1 MAVSSKIR
9 LAAALAFLKLLATQD
24 RSYNKGIIAPSR
36 FETLSH
42 IAQDQTFEVR
52 ESFLRKV
59 LTYLRH
65 GRMLPGVAAR
75 FNMVLFLVA
84 HEPEDDL
91 KEAVL
96 QFARSRRRLPDRELI
111 SDPRSPSHVLI
122 SDNFGRAEERQ
133 TFWEL
138 PFVRLI
144 HLLAHHPDLD
154 FDGDDI
160 DPDILKMGA
169 KSVLLV
175 L

>member
-1 MAVSSKIR
+1 MRLNPSRSCSLAVSSKIR

-52 ESFLRKV
+52 ESFLRK
-59 LTYLRH
+59 LLAYLRH
-65 GRMLPGVAAR
+65 GRMLQGVAAR

-96 QFARSRRRLPDRELI
+96 VFARARRRLPDGEL
-111 SDPRSPSHVLI
+111 SLKRPRP
-122 SDNFGRAEERQ
+122 
-133 TFWEL
+133 
-138 PFVRLI
+138 PFMCSFRT
-144 HLLAHHPDLD
+144 
-154 FDGDDI
+154 
-160 DPDILKMGA
+160 ILVA
-169 KSVLLV
+169 
-175 L
+175 